1 MRFITIL
8 VTISLVLASLCLVA
22 KTAPKKQPPKQKPAQ
37 SLPTLVDFGAEYCPP
52 CRQMK
57 PELQKLAAKF
67 KGKLTVIIIDI
78 EKDQDSAA
86 KFKVENIPTQ
96 VFFDKNGKVFYR
108 HEGYMSTR
116 EILDQFKA
124 RGYDLEKK

>member
-1 MRFITIL
+1 MRFITVL
-8 VTISLVLASLCLVA
+8 VATSLVLASVSLVA
-22 KTAPKKQPPKQKPAQ
+22 KTTTKKQPPKQKPAQ
-37 SLPTLVDFGAEYCPP
+37 TLPTLVDFGAEWCPP

-57 PELQKLAAKF
+57 PELQKLAVRL
-67 KGKLTVIIIDI
+67 KGKLKIIIIDVD
-78 EKDQDSAA
+78 KDQDSAN
-86 KFKVENIPTQ
+86 KFEVKLLPTQ
-96 VFFDKNGKVFYR
+96 VFFDKQGKVFYR